1 MTVDATLKA
10 NGSAPSGK
18 RQRIINCVRQLPY
31 QIQLGETNDDWKI
44 QPIIGNSS
52 LYSSLD
58 YLNSDEKAKNY
69 EQHVVGWTGEITR
82 EQDFASRLLASYSD
96 KRKEGPDDI
105 DDDPLYLTKEQMNGL
120 TETIQQKNAQD
131 GDTKISNVHPV
142 WLLRRDQSRWRDYA
156 ENVLWP
162 TFHYILKFSSE
173 GGDKENKWWY
183 DYVKF
188 NEAYAMKI
196 GEIYQKGDIIWIH
209 DYYLLLLPQLL
220 RMKFNDEDLVIAYF
234 HHSPWPSNE
243 YFRVLPRRKQ
253 ILDGLVGANR
263 ICFQNDG
270 FARHFVSS
278 CKRLLESTSRKS
290 KNALGIDQYEVGAYG
305 GDVMVDSL
313 PIGVN
318 TKKILEDA
326 FTTDID
332 AKVLAIKD
340 AYEGK
345 KIIIGRDSLDAVRGV
360 VQKLRAFE
368 TFLAMYPEWRD
379 KVVLIQVSSPPIN
392 RNSQQTIKLEQQV
405 TELVNSINSKYGDLD
420 FSPVQHYYMR
430 IPKDVYFSLLRVA
443 DLCLI
448 TSVRDGMNTTALE
461 YVTVKSHTSSY
472 NCYGN
477 PLILSEFSGSSTVLK
492 DAIIVNPWDSVAVAK
507 RINRAL
513 KMSKEE
519 KFTLEKKIWSEVPTI
534 QDWTDKFL
542 TTLDDIIYRS
552 SPSSKDNRIT
562 PALNRPV
569 LLENYKQANRR
580 LFLFD
585 YDGTLT
591 PIVRDPAAAIPSA
604 RLLSTLN
611 NLAADP
617 KNQIWIISGRDQKFL
632 NKWLGS
638 RLPQLGLSAEHGC
651 FVKDINGGE
660 WVNLTERFD
669 MSWQVKVGK
678 VMEDFTT
685 RTPGSFLERKKV
697 ALTWHY
703 RQASPELGEF
713 HAIEMKKD
721 LLKIAEEYDLEIM
734 DGKANLEVRP
744 RFVNKGEIVRRL
756 VWHKHGT
763 PQDMLDNSREELT
776 KDEMPDFIFC
786 LGDDLTDEDMFNQL
800 NRIEGIWKKKYPD
813 QVNQWK
819 NFGFYPCTVGSASKK
834 TVAKSHLTDPQQVLE
849 TLGLLVGSVSLFQSA
864 GTVELDP
871 RGHVKN
877 SESSLKSEQATAEYV
892 LKRQNSN
899 TSLKKQGSSTSLNRQ
914 YPNTPLTLSRQNS
927 STSMNRQGSVN
938 SIRGK

>member
-1 MTVDATLKA
+1 MTVDATMKA
-10 NGSAPSGK
+10 NSSAPSGK

-44 QPIIGNSS
+44 QPIVGNSS

-58 YLNSDEKAKNY
+58 YLNSEQKAQDY

-82 EQDFASRLLASYSD
+82 EQEFASRLLASD
-96 KRKEGPDDI
+96 KRKEGPEDME
-105 DDDPLYLTKEQMNGL
+105 DDPLYLTKEQRNGL
-120 TETIQQKNAQD
+120 TETIQQRNAQD
-131 GDTKISNVHPV
+131 GDSKISNVHPV

-162 TFHYILKFSSE
+162 TFHYILKFSCE
-173 GGDKENKWWY
+173 GGEKENQWWY

-220 RMKFNDEDLVIAYF
+220 RMKFSDEDLVIAYF

-278 CKRLLESTSRKS
+278 CKRLLESTSKKS
-290 KNALGIDQYEVGAYG
+290 KNALGIDQYQVGAYG

-318 TKKILEDA
+318 TKRILEDA
-326 FTTDID
+326 FTADID

-379 KVVLIQVSSPPIN
+379 KIVLIQVSSPPIN

-461 YVTVKSHTSSY
+461 YVTVKSHMSSY

-542 TTLDDIIYRS
+542 STLDDISYRS

-569 LLENYKQANRR
+569 LLENYKHANRR

-638 RLPQLGLSAEHGC
+638 KLPQLGLSAEHGC
-651 FVKDINGGE
+651 FVKDINGGD

-713 HAIEMKKD
+713 HAVEMKKE

-763 PQDMLDNSREELT
+763 PQDMLDNTREELT

-786 LGDDLTDEDMFNQL
+786 LGDDMTDEDMFNQL
-800 NRIEGIWKKKYPD
+800 NRIEGVWKKKYPD
-813 QVNQWK
+813 QVNQW
-819 NFGFYPCTVGSASKK
+819 NHFGFYPCTVGSASKK

-849 TLGLLVGSVSLFQSA
+849 TLGLLVGSVSLFESA
-864 GTVELDP
+864 GTVDLDS

-892 LKRQNSN
+892 MKRQNSS
-899 TSLKKQGSSTSLNRQ
+899 TSLKKQGSSASLNRQ
-914 YPNTPLTLSRQNS
+914 YPHTPLTLSRQNS

-938 SIRGK
+938 SIRGN